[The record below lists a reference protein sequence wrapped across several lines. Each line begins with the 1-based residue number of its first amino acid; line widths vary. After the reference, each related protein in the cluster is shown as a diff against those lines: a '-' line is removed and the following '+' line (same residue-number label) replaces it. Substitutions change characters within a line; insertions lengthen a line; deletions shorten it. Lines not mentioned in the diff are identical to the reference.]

1 MGPAAP
7 VPLTRAAARASA
19 LGRVETTGD
28 RAHSLHRFALSG
40 GAVAGAALVLVI
52 AGLAGVPHP
61 GSAPARST
69 AELIA
74 VPTPTPTAVSPSP
87 RATPRPTSSPS
98 DQAADPPVPTPPETL
113 ETAETAAAGSPESEA
128 PPTTAAPEP
137 AAPAEPAAPGKSGEA
152 PGRNKPPTKP

>member
-19 LGRVETTGD
+19 IGRVEKTGD
-28 RAHSLHRFALSG
+28 RAHFLHRFALSG

-52 AGLAGVPHP
+52 AGLAGVPNP
-61 GSAPARST
+61 GSAPTGST

-74 VPTPTPTAVSPSP
+74 VPAPTPTAVSPSP
-87 RATPRPTSSPS
+87 RATPRPSSSPS
-98 DQAADPPVPTPPETL
+98 DVAADPPVPTAPETL
-113 ETAETAAAGSPESEA
+113 EAAESAAPGAPDSEP

-137 AAPAEPAAPGKSGEA
+137 AAPADPSSPGKSAEA